1 MISNH
6 LKSFEAD
13 PYFYLRRQLTLSLQI
28 PKHSITNGHHFFP
41 HQRGIPKFYGADD
54 AIRCIIYDSFSF
66 EQVFQEKVKKISQF
80 RSCSS
85 VMQTGTSFHFLS
97 TIFILISHKEI
108 KNVPWHILA
117 PRHGCFGQIPP
128 AKMKALTASYGIKT

>member
-1 MISNH
+1 
-6 LKSFEAD
+6 
-13 PYFYLRRQLTLSLQI
+13 
-28 PKHSITNGHHFFP
+28 
-41 HQRGIPKFYGADD
+41 
-54 AIRCIIYDSFSF
+54 
-66 EQVFQEKVKKISQF
+66 
-80 RSCSS
+80 
-85 VMQTGTSFHFLS
+85 MQTGTSFHFLS